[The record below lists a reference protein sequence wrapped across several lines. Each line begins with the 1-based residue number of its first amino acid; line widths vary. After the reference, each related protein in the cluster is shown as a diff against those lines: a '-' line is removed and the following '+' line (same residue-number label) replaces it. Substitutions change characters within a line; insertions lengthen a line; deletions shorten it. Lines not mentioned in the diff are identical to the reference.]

1 LNDIKE
7 LMAVGVGFWRVVP
20 TMPIFFCRELGC
32 DAVMYLRYTTRK
44 KDGKVHRYWRLVR
57 SVRVGRRVIQ
67 QTVAQL
73 GELDEQGRLAA
84 RELARRLIGSPE
96 QARLFDDGCRDTAVA
111 VRLKGVRL
119 ERSRQFG
126 DVYLAL
132 ALWRGTGLAELCK
145 DLLPSGKEQVPW
157 EKMAAV
163 LVAARLCEPSS
174 ELHIAEDWFRRTALG
189 DLLQLDA
196 AQVNKDRLYRA
207 LDLLLEHKAELEAHL
222 SRRCGELFAIDNEV
236 LLYDVTST
244 YFEGQAEANP
254 LARRGYSRDHR
265 SDCKQVCIALVV
277 TFDGFPL
284 GYEVFAGN
292 THDSTTVQ
300 TIVATMESR
309 HGVVGRVWISDR
321 GMASAANLAWLRQTG
336 RRYIIGTP
344 KVELRKFAAELATQ
358 SGWREIRDGIE
369 VKLAR
374 WPDSDETAIL
384 CRSADRRSKE
394 QAMHDK
400 FSQRIEAALTSL
412 ARRIER
418 STRKLEAAKVN
429 RQIGRILQRNQ
440 RSAARFQV
448 TLQAAACPAGFRLQV
463 DHAAAFDD
471 WAALSEGAYL
481 LRSNIVGWS
490 DEQLWKAYIQLT
502 QAEAAFRVHKDQLG
516 IRPIWHQREDRVLA
530 HILVCFLAFVMW
542 KTLEMWQQRAGL
554 GNSPRTVL
562 DELAHIQSHDVVLPT
577 ATHGDIRLRCITQP
591 DQAQAALL
599 DRLGIVLPKRMRS
612 DQSELAVSLV
622 A

>member
-1 LNDIKE
+1 
-7 LMAVGVGFWRVVP
+7 
-20 TMPIFFCRELGC
+20 
-32 DAVMYLRYTTRK
+32 MYLRYTTRR

-73 GELDEQGRLAA
+73 GELDARGRLQA
-84 RELARRLIGSPE
+84 RALARHLIGTPE
-96 QARLFDDGCRDTAVA
+96 QAGLFDDGQQHVTVP
-111 VRLKGVRL
+111 VRLKGVRV

-132 ALWRGTGLAELCK
+132 ALWRGTGLADLCEP
-145 DLLPSGKEQVPW
+145 LLPSGKEAVPW
-157 EKMAAV
+157 AKMAAV

-174 ELHIAEDWFRRTALG
+174 ELHIAEDWYRRTALG

-196 AQVNKDRLYRA
+196 DLVNKDRLYRA
-207 LDLLLEHKAELEAHL
+207 LDLVLEHKAELEAHL
-222 SRRCGELFAIDNEV
+222 SRRSGELFAVDNEV

-244 YFEGQAEANP
+244 YFEGEAEGNA
-254 LARRGYSRDHR
+254 LAQRGYSRDHR
-265 SDCKQVCIALVV
+265 GDCKQVCIALVV

-292 THDSTTVQ
+292 THDSRTVQ
-300 TIVATMESR
+300 TIVDTMEAR
-309 HGVVGRVWISDR
+309 HGVVGRVWIADR

-336 RRYIIGTP
+336 RRYIIGAP
-344 KVELRKFAAELATQ
+344 KADLRKFAAELATA
-358 SGWREIRDGIE
+358 SGWHEIRGGIA

-374 WPDSDETAIL
+374 WPDTGETAIL

-400 FSQRIEAALTSL
+400 FSRRIDAAL
-412 ARRIER
+412 ARLGARIDS
-418 STRKLEAAKVN
+418 STQRLDAAQVN

-440 RSAARFQV
+440 RSAARFQI
-448 TLQAAACPAGFRLQV
+448 TLQVADCPAGFRLLV
-463 DHAAAFDD
+463 DHNGAFDE
-471 WAALSEGAYL
+471 WAALSEGAYV
-481 LRSNIVGWS
+481 LRTNIADWS

-502 QAEAAFRVHKDQLG
+502 QAEAAFRIHKDQLRV
-516 IRPIWHQREDRVLA
+516 RPIWHQREDRVLA
-530 HILVCFLAFVMW
+530 HILVCFLAFVLW
-542 KTLEMWQQRAGL
+542 KSLEMWQQRAGL

-562 DELAHIQSHDVVLPT
+562 EELARIQSHDVILPT
-577 ATHGDIRLRCITQP
+577 PTHGDIRLRCIAQP
-591 DQAQAALL
+591 DDAQALLL
-599 DRLGIVLPKRMRS
+599 DRLGIVLPRRMRA
-612 DQSELAVSLV
+612 DDLELPIALS